1 MLAGRP
7 GLSTVMVARAAPLG
21 RLASL
26 LDARAVDGR
35 PTIALVSGEAGVG
48 KTRLLQ
54 ELTRSA
60 PDGTVVLAGGA
71 EPGSLGRPLELA
83 ASLLPGWRPALGPDA
98 LLSALDELLRRT
110 EGTPAIV
117 VFEDLHWADAES
129 VLLFERFAMADRPA
143 ALLIG
148 TFRHDELRRRQPA
161 GEMFERLERRHA
173 VQRVNLTRLDRV
185 GVGAFLAAIYGR
197 PVGSAV
203 IDALLTRTGG
213 NPFFL
218 EEFVTA
224 AGGIAPEQL
233 IELPLPWSLT
243 ELVSRQLE
251 GLSADER
258 RVTEAVAVLG
268 RRVDFDVLS
277 AVTGNDEASLI
288 SHLRA
293 LVSRGL
299 LVEDEEDEFGFR
311 HDLVR
316 EAVAG
321 QLLGRERRRLHEQA
335 LAAFR
340 AMGCGDPAEMA
351 LHAAGAGRYDEMVE
365 LARAGVAHYQ
375 TCGSSFQ
382 VLRLAVEAL
391 AEAPDDHYLLEAAGR
406 AAWLLGYSDEAITHA
421 ERWYRLAVEQ
431 PERAHAAYVLGRAYR
446 DALQGDDSDRIRD
459 DVEAMIDDLPEG
471 EERAL
476 AFAFIAQIHMLDRHP
491 EETVAWADKALAEV
505 GLSSD
510 SRARA
515 QALVE
520 KGSCRSNGMG
530 KIDGQAD
537 LEAGVALAERLGEWV
552 LVARGLNNLLDS
564 VGMAD
569 PRWDTLA
576 ERMRQAA
583 VAGGFDS
590 MSLLSHR
597 GWMVSRA
604 IYLGDR
610 AEADQRTSEF
620 VTLADGANPKHRRW
634 TNWAELHLQYEAG
647 VLASE
652 TRLVES
658 DVTERRLLALAYQL
672 TDAAIRNDR
681 DGVDELVEQLIELL
695 RDPSAHEED
704 CCVLA
709 LEAAIRAGATPEGVH
724 RLAERIDHEIGGG
737 LGRAARGLAAQRA
750 GDHEAAVAALDGA
763 IGQMQNFYACH
774 RASVL
779 IALARSQAALG
790 HRSDALVALNTAL
803 RLLDHWPGWRRDEAT
818 ALAERLGGGSDDRQL
833 TAREHEVA
841 ALLAA
846 GLTNAELARRLY
858 ISPKTAAVHVSN
870 ILAKLG
876 MTNRAEVAAW
886 VVRTGQAETAPADG
900 VSD

>member
-1 MLAGRP
+1 
-7 GLSTVMVARAAPLG
+7 
-21 RLASL
+21 
-26 LDARAVDGR
+26 
-35 PTIALVSGEAGVG
+35 
-48 KTRLLQ
+48 
-54 ELTRSA
+54 
-60 PDGTVVLAGGA
+60 
-71 EPGSLGRPLELA
+71 
-83 ASLLPGWRPALGPDA
+83 
-98 LLSALDELLRRT
+98 
-110 EGTPAIV
+110 
-117 VFEDLHWADAES
+117 
-129 VLLFERFAMADRPA
+129 
-143 ALLIG
+143 
-148 TFRHDELRRRQPA
+148 RQPA

-224 AGGIAPEQL
+224 AGGISPEQL

-251 GLSADER
+251 GLNPEER

-277 AVTGNDEASLI
+277 AVTGNDEAALI

-340 AMGCGDPAEMA
+340 VMGTGDPAEMA

-365 LARAGVAHYQ
+365 LAREGVAHYR

-406 AAWLLGYSDEAITHA
+406 AAWLLGYFDEAIPHA
-421 ERWYRLAVEQ
+421 EHWYRLAVDQ
-431 PERAHAAYVLGRAYR
+431 PERAHAAFLLGRTYR
-446 DALQGDDSDRIRD
+446 DALRGADSDRIRD
-459 DVEAMIDDLPEG
+459 EVEAMLDELPEG

-476 AFAFIAQIHMLDRHP
+476 ACAYIAQIHMLDRHP
-491 EETVAWADKALAEV
+491 EETAAWADKALTEA
-505 GLSSD
+505 GTSPD

-520 KGSCRSNGMG
+520 KGSCRPSGG
-530 KIDGQAD
+530 AD
-537 LEAGVALAERLGEWV
+537 WARTDLDAGIALAERLGEWV
-552 LVARGLNNLLDS
+552 LVARGLNNLLDA
-564 VGMAD
+564 VGMGD
-569 PRWDTLA
+569 PHWDALA

-583 VAGGFDS
+583 VCGGFDS

-604 IYLGDR
+604 LYLGDR
-610 AEADQRTSEF
+610 AEADRRTSEF
-620 VTLADGANPKHRRW
+620 AALADGADPKHRRW
-634 TNWAELHLQYEAG
+634 TSWSGLQLQYEAG
-647 VLASE
+647 
-652 TRLVES
+652 TH
-658 DVTERRLLALAYQL
+658 VTEPPLFERGVVEQPPVGLVHRLMIAVVDGDREGVDDLVDQL
-672 TDAAIRNDR
+672 T
-681 DGVDELVEQLIELL
+681 ESL
-695 RDPSAHEED
+695 RDPNHHDED
-704 CCVLA
+704 CYLLA
-709 LEAAIRAGATPEGVH
+709 LEAGIRAGASAAKVTL
-724 RLAERIDHEIGGG
+724 LADRIDDEIGGG
-737 LGRAARGLAAQRA
+737 LGAVARGFAAQLS
-750 GDHEAAVAALDGA
+750 GNHDGAVVALDGVVELLRD
-763 IGQMQNFYACH
+763 FYACH
-774 RASVL
+774 RAGVL
-779 IALARSQAALG
+779 VALARSHAALG
-790 HRSDALVALNTAL
+790 RRGDAVAAVNAAL
-803 RLLDHWPGWRRDEAT
+803 GLLEHWPGWRRDEAE
-818 ALAERLGGGSDDRQL
+818 ALAERLGGGSDDGQL

-876 MTNRAEVAAW
+876 MMNRAEVAAW
-886 VVRTGQAETAPADG
+886 VVRTGQTATATG
-900 VSD
+900 QVSD

>member
-1 MLAGRP
+1 LIG
-7 GLSTVMVARAAPLG
+7 
-21 RLASL
+21 
-26 LDARAVDGR
+26 AV
-35 PTIALVSGEAGVG
+35 
-48 KTRLLQ
+48 
-54 ELTRSA
+54 
-60 PDGTVVLAGGA
+60 
-71 EPGSLGRPLELA
+71 
-83 ASLLPGWRPALGPDA
+83 
-98 LLSALDELLRRT
+98 DELLRRT
-110 EGTPAIV
+110 DDTRAIV

-129 VLLFERFAMADRPA
+129 VLLFERFAMAERPD

-173 VQRVNLTRLDRV
+173 VQRISLTRLDRV
-185 GVGAFLAAIYGR
+185 GVGAFLAAIYSR

-233 IELPLPWSLT
+233 IEVPLPWSLT

-251 GLSADER
+251 GLSTDER
-258 RVTEAVAVLG
+258 RLTEAVAVLG

-277 AVTGNDEASLI
+277 AVTGNDEAALI
-288 SHLRA
+288 GHLRA

-299 LVEDEEDEFGFR
+299 LVEDDEDEFGFR

-335 LAAFR
+335 LTALR

-365 LARAGVAHYQ
+365 LAREGIVHYR

-391 AEAPDDHYLLEAAGR
+391 AEAPDDHFLLEAAAR
-406 AAWLLGYSDEAITHA
+406 AAWLLGYFDEAITHA
-421 ERWYRLAVEQ
+421 ERWYRLAQDQ
-431 PERAHAAYVLGRAYR
+431 PEKAHAAYLLGRTYR
-446 DALQGDDSDRIRD
+446 DSMRSDDSDRIRD
-459 DVEAMIDDLPEG
+459 DVEAMIDELPEG

-476 AFAFIAQIHMLDRHP
+476 AFAYIAQIHMLDRHP
-491 EETVAWADKALAEV
+491 EETAAWADKALAEA
-505 GLSSD
+505 GTSPD

-520 KGSCRSNGMG
+520 RGSCRPPGG
-530 KIDGQAD
+530 PAAWTRAD
-537 LEAGVALAERLGEWV
+537 LEAGIALAERLGEWV
-552 LVARGLNNLLDS
+552 LVARGLNNLLDA

-569 PRWDTLA
+569 PHWDALA

-604 IYLGDR
+604 IYLGHR
-610 AEADQRTSEF
+610 AAADQRASEF
-620 VTLADGANPKHRRW
+620 GSLADGAGTQHRRW
-634 TNWAELHLQYEAG
+634 TRWCELQLQYEAG
-647 VLASE
+647 VIVSE
-652 TRLVES
+652 PSWLKTPSFEHS
-658 DVTERRLLALAYQL
+658 HLALAYRIMV
-672 TDAAIRNDR
+672 AATERDR
-681 DGVDELVEQLIELL
+681 ERVDELLEQLTELL
-695 RDPSAHEED
+695 RDPCYHEED
-704 CCVLA
+704 CCLLA
-709 LEAAIRAGATPEGVH
+709 LEAAARAGADPLLASH
-724 RLAERIDHEIGGG
+724 LAERIVVQIGDG
-737 LGRAARGLAAQRA
+737 LGAAARGLAAQMA
-750 GDHEAAVAALDGA
+750 GDHEAAVAHLERAAEELRDL
-763 IGQMQNFYACH
+763 YACN
-774 RASVL
+774 RAGILV
-779 IALARSQAALG
+779 ALARSQAALG
-790 HRSDALVALNTAL
+790 HRGDAVTSTNAAL
-803 RLLDHWPGWRRDEAT
+803 RLLEDWPGWRRDEANV
-818 ALAERLGGGSDDRQL
+818 LAERLGGGSDDGQL
-833 TAREHEVA
+833 TAREQEVA
-841 ALLAA
+841 GLLAT

-886 VVRTGQAETAPADG
+886 VVRTGQAPAAADA